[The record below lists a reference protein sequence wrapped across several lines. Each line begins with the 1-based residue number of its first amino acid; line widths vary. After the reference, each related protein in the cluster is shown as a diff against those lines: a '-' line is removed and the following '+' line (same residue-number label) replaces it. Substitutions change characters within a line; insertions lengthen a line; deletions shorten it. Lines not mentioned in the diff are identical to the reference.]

1 MTCFMSILGKFSAAF
16 VLAVALFVAACGD
29 DSSSSAPADLTD
41 GESSAVEE
49 SSSSEKVSSSSAAK
63 ENSSSEKQSSSSS
76 EVLPPEDVLPVK
88 TTVVEDT
95 FEIFSFGSVRFDIAA
110 ESFLE
115 KFDVGDVVTVM
126 IAGYDTLEVPVVAY
140 YNGVFPGEFF
150 LYVSEGLSY
159 ISLEARYGQMA
170 EIVGLGRDLEFPID
184 VAIDIKEKGG
194 YLDHM
199 ENLGGLTISYSMEAY
214 PELSVNE
221 FANFRMVRTTGMG
234 EGVLYRSSSPVDP
247 SLGRNLV
254 ADSLSGAAG
263 VKTFVDFAES
273 GEYAELYDGFAES
286 YYATQNVVYLNV
298 PPGFANSPFKEGL
311 VTGLRFMI
319 EHEVPYLVHCTY
331 GMDRTGYSIAV
342 LEALMGA
349 TAEEIKA
356 DYVTTHKNYFNV
368 TDGRQVPLTQK
379 QVELIQAVIV
389 RLMRNAYKVEGV
401 DISDFENADFA
412 TATAKYLLS
421 LGLEQSEI
429 DALKARL
436 K

>member
-1 MTCFMSILGKFSAAF
+1 MTCFRSILGKFSAAF
-16 VLAVALFVAACGD
+16 VLAVALFVSACGD

-49 SSSSEKVSSSSAAK
+49 SSSSS
-63 ENSSSEKQSSSSS
+63 ENLSSSSS

-95 FEIFSFGSVRFDIAA
+95 FEIFSFGSVRFDISA
-110 ESFLE
+110 ESFLGT
-115 KFDVGDVVTVM
+115 FDVGDVVTVM

-159 ISLEARYGQMA
+159 ISLEVRYGEMA

-194 YLDHM
+194 YVDHL
-199 ENLGGLTISYSMEAY
+199 EYLRNLVMAYSAESY
-214 PELSVNE
+214 PELSVEE
-221 FANFRMVRTTGMG
+221 FANFRKVRTTGMG

-273 GEYAELYDGFAES
+273 GEYAESYEGFAES

-319 EHEVPYLVHCTY
+319 EHEGPYLVHCTY
-331 GMDRTGYSIAV
+331 GMDRTGYTIAV

-368 TDGRQVPLTQK
+368 TDGRQVALTPK
-379 QVELIQAVIV
+379 QVELIQAIIV

-401 DISDFENADFA
+401 DISDFENVDLAAA
-412 TATAKYLLS
+412 TEKYLLS
-421 LGLEQSEI
+421 LGLKKDEI